1 MSNLTQEVIRR
12 IRKVLPDAGRFYALH
27 EPTFIGNELKYA
39 SECITTGWV
48 SSAGKFVNQ
57 IELQLAEYVGT
68 KRAVAVVNGTAALQ
82 IALVAAGL
90 KAGDEV
96 LVPSLT
102 FVATANAVVHAGGV
116 PHFLDTEANG
126 LNLDPA
132 QVEEYLRGISTI
144 TDGECRNRQ
153 TGRRIFAVIPVHIM
167 GHACKVDELARVAD
181 SYRLHMI
188 EDIAE
193 GLGTYLHGKHVG
205 RFGVLAALSFNGN
218 KVVTTGGGGAVFT
231 DDDKLADLIKHLTTT
246 AKVPHEWE
254 YAHDRVGYNFRMP
267 NINAALGC
275 AQMERMDELLAKK
288 RLLADRYAQA
298 FEGLDEVRFLTEAN
312 GCQSNYWLNVIRLV
326 NPSTTVRDQLL
337 RALNDEKI
345 QSRPLWRLLHQLPMY
360 SNAPCT
366 PILNA
371 VRHQGAVINI
381 PSSPFLADG
390 KAQG

>member
-1 MSNLTQEVIRR
+1 MSNLTKEVIRR
-12 IRKVLPDAGRFYALH
+12 IRRVLPDATKFYALH

-48 SSAGKFVNQ
+48 SSAGKYVNQ

-102 FVATANAVVHAGGV
+102 FVATANAIVHAGGV
-116 PHFLDTEANG
+116 PHFLDTEADG
-126 LNLDPA
+126 LNINPA
-132 QVEEYLRGISTI
+132 QTSEYLNGISTI
-144 TDGECRNRQ
+144 ANGECKNKY
-153 TGRRIFAVIPVHIM
+153 TGRRIFAVIPVHIL

-181 SYRLHMI
+181 RYRLRMI

-193 GLGTYLHGKHVG
+193 GLGTYLQGKHVG
-205 RFGVLAALSFNGN
+205 RFGMLAALSFNGN
-218 KVVTTGGGGAVFT
+218 KIVTTGGGGAVFT

-246 AKVPHEWE
+246 AKLPHEWE

-275 AQMERMDELLAKK
+275 AQMERMKELLTKK
-288 RLLADRYAQA
+288 RLLAKHYAHA
-298 FEGLDEVRFLTEAN
+298 FEGLDEVRFLEESP
-312 GCQSNYWLNVIRLV
+312 GCQSNYWLNAIRLV
-326 NPSTTVRDQLL
+326 KPSTEIRNQLL

-360 SNAPCT
+360 SNAPCA
-366 PILNA
+366 PIMNA
-371 VRHQGAVINI
+371 ARHQDSIINI

-390 KAQG
+390 KA